1 MESIAEQMIGLLIS
15 RCKNRNIKKGLEI
28 ALSIIQNQGYY
39 NINDWEELTYEE
51 QWNEIKDYLK

>member
-1 MESIAEQMIGLLIS
+1 MESVAEQMIMLLIS

-28 ALSIIQNQGYY
+28 ASSIIQNQGYY

>member
-1 MESIAEQMIGLLIS
+1 MESVAEQMIMLLIS
-15 RCKNRNIKKGLEI
+15 GCKNRSIKKGLEI

-39 NINDWEELTYEE
+39 NINDWEELTYKE